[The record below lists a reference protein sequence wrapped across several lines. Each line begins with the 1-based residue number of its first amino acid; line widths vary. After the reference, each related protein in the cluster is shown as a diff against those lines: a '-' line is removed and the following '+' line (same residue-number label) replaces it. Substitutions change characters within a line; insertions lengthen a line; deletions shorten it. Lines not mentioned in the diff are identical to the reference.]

1 MLLIDDSDNY
11 CLYSDSERDEFLFR
25 IFFHIC
31 LGGRFNQY
39 EDELQPYLDVTKQV
53 YKDLIRYVY
62 FACVTCI
69 YIYLFYKYQN

>member
-39 EDELQPYLDVTKQV
+39 EDEIQPYLDVTKQV
-53 YKDLIRYVY
+53 YKDLIRYTYRFHDTFIY
-62 FACVTCI
+62 FLNI
-69 YIYLFYKYQN
+69 WFNDL